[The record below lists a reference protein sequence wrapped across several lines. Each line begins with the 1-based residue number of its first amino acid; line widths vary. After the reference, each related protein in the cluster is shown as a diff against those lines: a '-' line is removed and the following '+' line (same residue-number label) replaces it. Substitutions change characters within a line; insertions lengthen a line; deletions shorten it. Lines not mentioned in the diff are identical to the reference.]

1 MEILSDTCR
10 ALLER
15 SKRFG
20 PLYGDRLA
28 NHLPMTL
35 IALDRM
41 GAPVDS
47 MARAFDANARQ
58 LQARDADISPVADG
72 ADWLGKGRNA
82 GGLERY
88 FQACARRDG
97 RDAVLRDWLP
107 RLLPGVAASAF
118 HCLIRLAYAID
129 AGDQDEA
136 CAALAYWV
144 MEYVSLDLPPDT
156 VDAAPAALA
165 ARLAMAVAGHAP
177 WDGIIIDRM
186 RQAARHPGVAGTAI
200 QPRGLD
206 LRQVA
211 QFALGA
217 YHAREDF
224 TLLHTVT
231 ACHAFR
237 LLLPYAGE
245 PGRALRYL
253 WEAVVVA
260 TLTVEPS
267 AATPAAAPDLDW
279 QACMAQA
286 ARATD
291 AHVVKLC
298 WSAYCE
304 HLAYGDARYLAI
316 AARKL
321 ASQSIKRTM

>member
-1 MEILSDTCR
+1 MRMLSETCR

-41 GAPVDS
+41 GAS
-47 MARAFDANARQ
+47 AGHMERAYEANARQ
-58 LQARDADISPVADG
+58 LRLRDGDIGPVTDA

-82 GGLERY
+82 GGLELY
-88 FQACARRDG
+88 FRACAGRDG
-97 RDAVLRDWLP
+97 LDAVLRAWVP
-107 RLLPGVAASAF
+107 RLLPGGAASAF

-129 AGDQDEA
+129 AGEQDEA

-144 MEYVSLDLPPDT
+144 MEYVSLDLPDDT
-156 VDAAPAALA
+156 VDQAPAAIA
-165 ARLAMAVAGHAP
+165 ARLARAVAGHAP
-177 WDGIIIDRM
+177 WSGIIIDRM
-186 RQAARHPGVAGTAI
+186 RQAAAHPGVAGTAL
-200 QPRGLD
+200 QPSGLD

-237 LLLPYAGE
+237 LLLPYAGQ
-245 PGRALRYL
+245 PQRALRYL

-260 TLTVEPS
+260 TLTVEAS
-267 AATPAAAPDLDW
+267 GAASPAAAAHLDW
-279 QACMAQA
+279 KECLAHA

-304 HLAYGDARYLAI
+304 DLVDRDPRYLAI

-321 ASQSIKRTM
+321 AM

>member
-1 MEILSDTCR
+1 
-10 ALLER
+10 LLER
-15 SKRFG
+15 SKRFA

-35 IALDRM
+35 IALERM
-41 GAPVDS
+41 GAPVEN
-47 MARAFDANARQ
+47 MERAFGANARQ
-58 LQARDADISPVADG
+58 LRLRDADISPVADA

-82 GGLERY
+82 GGLELY
-88 FQACARRDG
+88 FQACVARDG
-97 RDAVLRDWLP
+97 LGAVLRDWAP
-107 RLLPGVAASAF
+107 RLLPGVSASAF

-129 AGDQDEA
+129 AGEQDEV

-144 MEYVSLDLPPDT
+144 MEYVTLDLPLDT
-156 VDAAPAALA
+156 VGRVDDSPAAIA
-165 ARLAMAVAGHAP
+165 ARLAVAVAGHAP

-200 QPRGLD
+200 QPSVLD

-237 LLLPYAGE
+237 QVLPYAGE
-245 PGRALRYL
+245 PRRALRYL

-260 TLTVEPS
+260 TLTVEP
-267 AATPAAAPDLDW
+267 AAEATPAAAADIDW
-279 QACMAQA
+279 PACMAQA
-286 ARATD
+286 AQATD

-304 HLAYGDARYLAI
+304 HLAYGDPRYLAI

-321 ASQSIKRTM
+321 ANQ

>member
-1 MEILSDTCR
+1 METVSDTCR

-35 IALDRM
+35 IALDRL

-47 MARAFDANARQ
+47 MQRAFDANARQ
-58 LQARDADISPVADG
+58 LQARDAGISPVVDA
-72 ADWLGKGRNA
+72 AIWLGKGSNA
-82 GGLERY
+82 GGLELY
-88 FQACARRDG
+88 FQACVARDG
-97 RDAVLRDWLP
+97 PGAVLRDWVP

-118 HCLIRLAYAID
+118 HCPIRLAYAVD
-129 AGDQDEA
+129 AGDHDEV

-144 MEYVSLDLPPDT
+144 MEYVTLDLPPDT
-156 VDAAPAALA
+156 VDDTPAAIA
-165 ARLAMAVAGHAP
+165 ARLAVAVAGHAP

-186 RQAARHPGVAGTAI
+186 RQVARHPGLAGTAI
-200 QPRGLD
+200 QPSVLD

-260 TLTVEPS
+260 TLTVEPED
-267 AATPAAAPDLDW
+267 AAVPAAAAQIDW
-279 QACMAQA
+279 HACMAQA
-286 ARATD
+286 ARASD

-321 ASQSIKRTM
+321 ARQ

>member
-1 MEILSDTCR
+1 
-10 ALLER
+10 
-15 SKRFG
+15 
-20 PLYGDRLA
+20 
-28 NHLPMTL
+28 MTL

-41 GAPVDS
+41 GAPADS

-58 LQARDADISPVADG
+58 LRARDADLSPVTHAP
-72 ADWLGKGRNA
+72 DWLGQGRNG

-88 FQACARRDG
+88 FQACAGRDG
-97 RDAVLRDWLP
+97 PGAVLRDWVP
-107 RLLPGVAASAF
+107 RLLPGVSASAF

-129 AGDQDEA
+129 AGEHDEL

-144 MEYVSLDLPPDT
+144 MEYASLDLPPDT
-156 VDAAPAALA
+156 VDATPAAIA
-165 ARLAMAVAGHAP
+165 ARLALAVAGHAP

-186 RQAARHPGVAGTAI
+186 RQAARHPGVTGTPI
-200 QPRGLD
+200 QPSGLD

-245 PGRALRYL
+245 PRRALRYL

-260 TLTVEPS
+260 TLTVEPEVT
-267 AATPAAAPDLDW
+267 AEPAVASEIDW
-279 QACMAQA
+279 HACMAQA

-321 ASQSIKRTM
+321 AGQ